1 MSPKFILVHYRQRPI
16 YLNLSHIVSFS
27 PSNSARVEDGTYIAT
42 VNSTEDYH
50 VDETVKEL
58 KEIINLSLC

>member
-1 MSPKFILVHYRQRPI
+1 MFPKFILVHYKQRPI

-27 PSNSARVEDGTYIAT
+27 PSNSAMIEDGTYIGT
-42 VNSTEDYH
+42 VDSTEALH
-50 VDETVKEL
+50 VDETIKEL